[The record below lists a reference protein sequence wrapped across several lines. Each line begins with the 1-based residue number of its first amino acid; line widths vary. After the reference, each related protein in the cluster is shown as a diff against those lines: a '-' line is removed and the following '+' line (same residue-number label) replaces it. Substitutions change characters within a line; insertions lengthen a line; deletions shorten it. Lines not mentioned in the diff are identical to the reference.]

1 MTTAIEMIYGTAF
14 VTLYLTPSIVAFY
27 RAKPARFGIAFLNLL
42 FGWTVIGWMAAFIWA
57 CV

>member
-14 VTLYLTPSIVAFY
+14 VTLYFTPSIVAFY
-27 RAKPARFGIAFLNLL
+27 RARPSRFRIAFFNLL
-42 FGWTVIGWMAAFIWA
+42 AGWTVIGWIAAFIWA

>member
-1 MTTAIEMIYGTAF
+1 MATAIETIYGMAF

-27 RAKPARFGIAFLNLL
+27 RAKSSRFGLALFNLL
-42 FGWTVIGWMAAFIWA
+42 AGWTVIGWLAAFIWA